1 MALSLPW
8 GVTLSQSS
16 VSNACGA
23 HILTACRDAAQLQL
37 IHSITTGAASVTFW
51 LFAQLPQ
58 VIENY
63 RNGS

>member
-1 MALSLPW
+1 MPAVRTS
-8 GVTLSQSS
+8 SQH
-16 VSNACGA
+16 AG
-23 HILTACRDAAQLQL
+23 DAAQLQL